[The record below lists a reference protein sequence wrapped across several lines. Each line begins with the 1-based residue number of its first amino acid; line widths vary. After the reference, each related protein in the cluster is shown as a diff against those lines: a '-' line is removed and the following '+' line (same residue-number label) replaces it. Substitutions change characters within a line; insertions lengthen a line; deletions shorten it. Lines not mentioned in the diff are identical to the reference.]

1 MNTLY
6 PVFLKLAGK
15 KCIVAG
21 GGRVAMNKV
30 EKLLE
35 SKADVTV
42 VSPVLMKD
50 LEELAAKNSLH
61 ILRREFRKKDL
72 KGAFLIISATDNKET
87 NRSIAYEASE
97 AGILCNVADDPVLC
111 NFYVPAVHRA
121 GDLKIAVSTNGKSPA
136 AAKKIKEELSRLYGP
151 EISDILENL
160 GVLRK
165 KLEKKVSESRERGK
179 ILSNLIRKYT
189 FASTGRKGAEE
200 IGKLK
205 EEIGKWSF

>member
-6 PVFLKLAGK
+6 PVFLKLTGK

-42 VSPVLMKD
+42 VSPSLTED
-50 LEELAAKNSLH
+50 LEELALRNSFH
-61 ILRREFRKKDL
+61 ILRREFRKRDL
-72 KGAFLIISATDNKET
+72 KDAFLIISATDCKET
-87 NRSIAYEASE
+87 NRRIANEAWE
-97 AGILCNVADDPVLC
+97 AGILCNVADDPALC
-111 NFYVPAVHRA
+111 NFYVPSVYQT

-136 AAKKIKEELSRLYGP
+136 AAKKIKEELSLIYGS
-151 EISDILENL
+151 EIADVLESL

-165 KLEKKVSESRERGK
+165 KLEKKVSGSRERGK
-179 ILSNLIRKYT
+179 ILSDLIREYT
-189 FASTGRKGAEE
+189 FASTGRKNAEE

-205 EEIGKWSF
+205 EEIERWSS